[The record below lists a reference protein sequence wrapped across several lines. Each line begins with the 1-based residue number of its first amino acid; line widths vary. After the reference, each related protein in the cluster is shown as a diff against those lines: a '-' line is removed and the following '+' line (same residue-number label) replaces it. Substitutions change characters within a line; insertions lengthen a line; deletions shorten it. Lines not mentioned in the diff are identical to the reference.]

1 MGSQKSQNS
10 NMLLA
15 FLTLLGVIALV
26 ALVGFFMLRKGPE
39 IIQGQAEATEYRVSS
54 KVPGRILEFRVK
66 EGESVQAGDT
76 LALLEA
82 PDVVAKMTQ
91 AQAAQA
97 AAQAQNAKALKGAR
111 SEQIQAAYEMWQKA
125 QAGLDIAE
133 KSYTR
138 VSRLFEQGV
147 MSAQKKD
154 EATAQYHAAVATEK
168 AAKAQYMMAKNGAE
182 REDKM
187 AAAALV
193 ERAKGAVAEVE
204 SYVKETYLIAQA
216 PGEVSEIF
224 PKVGELVG
232 TGAPIMNIARMD
244 DMWISF
250 NVREDLLEHLSMNS
264 EFEAII
270 PALGNKPVKLK
281 VYYLKDLGT
290 YAAWK
295 ATKTTGQFDLK
306 TFEVRAQPVEKI
318 EGLRPGMS
326 VIIKK

>member
-1 MGSQKSQNS
+1 
-10 NMLLA
+10 MLLA
-15 FLTLLGVIALV
+15 FLTLLGVIVVV
-26 ALVGFFMLRKGPE
+26 AVVGFFMLRKGPE
-39 IIQGQAEATEYRVSS
+39 VIQGQAEVTEYRVSS

-66 EGESVQAGDT
+66 EGQSVKAGDT
-76 LALLEA
+76 LAILEA
-82 PDVVAKMTQ
+82 PDIMAKMKQ
-91 AQAAQA
+91 ARAAEA
-97 AAQAQNAKALKGAR
+97 AAQAQNEKAIKGAR

-125 QAGLDIAE
+125 KAGVEIAE
-133 KSYTR
+133 KSHKR
-138 VSRLFEQGV
+138 VKNLFEQGV
-147 MSAQKKD
+147 MPAQKLD
-154 EATAQYHAAVATEK
+154 EVTAQLNASIATEK
-168 AAKAQYMMAKNGAE
+168 AAKAQYTMTKNGAE

-193 ERAKGAVAEVE
+193 DRAKGAVAEVE
-204 SYVKETYLIAQA
+204 SYIKETYLIAQA

-232 TGAPIMNIARMD
+232 TGAPIMNIAVMG
-244 DMWISF
+244 DMWVTF
-250 NVREDLLEHLSMNS
+250 NVREDLLKNLTMGS
-264 EFEAII
+264 EFNAFI
-270 PALGNKPVKLK
+270 PALDNKEVKLK

-306 TFEVRAQPVEKI
+306 TFEVKASPVENI